1 MPLDLIYAFAMQK
14 QAAAKANC
22 DLKLLKD
29 DIANKNFHYIM
40 GYNLERPEN
49 EMSQSAR
56 TEEPTVFYIK
66 ILLEKEYFIELS
78 SINEIIA
85 SSKIIKFFELDPL
98 RDEENNVVR
107 VVMGRYSFKQPTHT
121 STIYKVTPL
130 YDETGT
136 LIKTRRRYK
145 THLGKLSS
153 KRIKSLSIKKNTPR
167 YSNARKY
174 ESLNSLRKSK
184 AKKRLSLF
192 SWILKEY
199 YHNLPSRATANLS
212 SPSQATE
219 KSSKLLNEENIV
231 YLLRN
236 RNINQLIFDWCI
248 KNSPVL
254 RSDASPQFYFD
265 NPFDCAN
272 HNDCVVDY
280 LLQNPDKINW
290 EEFSSNTNPK
300 AVKFLIKKQN
310 KHNINWGAFSSNPH
324 PKAVE
329 HLLRKEN
336 KEKIQWHKFSSNSNP
351 RAVQYLLRDENRKNI
366 VWSYFCENE
375 NSEAVSFL
383 LEEENRRHINWK
395 KFCKNPN
402 PLAVSFLINPEFKK
416 RFNLEWLNE
425 NTNPEAIEYLLLND
439 NYVNY
444 GLLSSNPT
452 TEAVQYLLRD
462 ENVQHIDF
470 ILFSMNPNPYAIDYL
485 RQNTENIDWKAF
497 ATNSGIFV

>member
-1 MPLDLIYAFAMQK
+1 
-14 QAAAKANC
+14 
-22 DLKLLKD
+22 
-29 DIANKNFHYIM
+29 
-40 GYNLERPEN
+40 
-49 EMSQSAR
+49 
-56 TEEPTVFYIK
+56 
-66 ILLEKEYFIELS
+66 
-78 SINEIIA
+78 
-85 SSKIIKFFELDPL
+85 
-98 RDEENNVVR
+98 
-107 VVMGRYSFKQPTHT
+107 MGRYSFKQPTHT
-121 STIYKVTPL
+121 STIYNVTPL
-130 YDETGT
+130 YDETGS

-145 THLGKLSS
+145 KHSGKISS
-153 KRIKSLSIKKNTPR
+153 KRMKSLSIKKTTRQNSNT
-167 YSNARKY
+167 RKY
-174 ESLNSLRKSK
+174 ESLDTFRKSK

-192 SWILKEY
+192 SWILTKEY
-199 YHNLPSRATANLS
+199 Y
-212 SPSQATE
+212 E
-219 KSSKLLNEENIV
+219 KLLNEENIV

-254 RSDASPQFYFD
+254 RSGASPEFFFD

-300 AVKFLIKKQN
+300 AVIFSIKKQN

-366 VWSYFCENE
+366 VWSYFCEND
-375 NSEAVSFL
+375 NSEAVRFL
-383 LEEENRRHINWK
+383 LEEENRRHIKWN

-439 NYVNY
+439 NYVNF

-485 RQNTENIDWKAF
+485 RQNTENIHWKAF